1 MKKRIV
7 KKYHLKE
14 DVKACLMF
22 AWIALVVFGFMFA
35 QAERVEAEK
44 TEQEQET
51 IVSVNF
57 TR

>member
-14 DVKACLMF
+14 DVKACIMF
-22 AWIALVVFGFMFA
+22 AWIALVIFGALFY
-35 QAERVEAEK
+35 QAEQVEKEK
-44 TEQEQET
+44 QENEKET